1 MGLVHG
7 MSCVNCLQISTHDE
21 EELILE
27 EEERA
32 KEKIVMGSCLGIG
45 GD

>member
-1 MGLVHG
+1 

-21 EELILE
+21 EELVLEEEEE

-32 KEKIVMGSCLGIG
+32 KERIVMGSCLGIG
-45 GD
+45 ED